1 MTPGLNLKVDNTLQ
15 DDGSQMAVS
24 LKFRS
29 MDDFEPAAVV
39 DQVAGAQEAAG
50 DAQQLRDLMTKVD
63 RSEDLEK
70 VLERVL
76 QSTDDLK
83 QMGSALGVDAPAGDG
98 KKEG

>member
-1 MTPGLNLKVDNTLQ
+1 MKSSSVCGPSPNTSTQLP
-15 DDGSQMAVS
+15 
-24 LKFRS
+24 
-29 MDDFEPAAVV
+29 DDFAPAAVV
-39 DQVAGAQEAAG
+39 DQVPALKKLLETRN
-50 DAQQLRDLMTKVD
+50 QLRDLMTKID

-83 QMGSALGVDAPAGDG
+83 QMGSALGVDAPAGDSG